1 MSSDQLLHFFSVTRD
16 YVWGVPLLVL
26 LVGTGIYL
34 TILLK
39 GIQVRKLMY
48 SLYLALI
55 KRKED
60 SDQPGDISHFQALMT
75 ALSATVGTGNIAGV
89 ATAITVGGPG
99 ALFWMWITGLFG
111 MATKY
116 SEAVLAVKYRE
127 VDENGTMSGGPMYYI
142 QKGLNMRWL
151 GILFAI
157 FAAVAAFGIGNMVQ
171 SNSVAEAMNLSFNV
185 PNVYTG
191 LVLMILTVLVIIG
204 GIKSIGRVTGWLVPV
219 MIVFYFLGALLILI
233 IQIDKLP
240 AVFVLI
246 FKDAFTGHAAT
257 GGFLGAS
264 VMLTIRWGVSRG
276 VFSNESGLGSSPIAA
291 AAAIT
296 KHPVTQALVSM
307 TQTFIDTLVIC
318 TMTGLV
324 ILLSGLWTAEPLVT
338 GAKLTSKSFSAL
350 LPAVSWL
357 PQNYGGLI
365 VSIGLVLFAY
375 STILGWSY
383 YDEKAIEYLTQIGPK
398 VRLTIF
404 YLLVLILLAPFY
416 IVQHVAQG
424 KMILS
429 TFLILIYIWIYVRV
443 RQNMAKPNLKTII
456 ILYRGAFGAYVLIG
470 TVAQLNLVWLM
481 ADVFNGLMAFPNL
494 VGLIGLSGVVLKV
507 TNDYFKN
514 EMGH

>member
-1 MSSDQLLHFFSVTRD
+1 
-16 YVWGVPLLVL
+16 
-26 LVGTGIYL
+26 
-34 TILLK
+34 
-39 GIQVRKLMY
+39 
-48 SLYLALI
+48 
-55 KRKED
+55 
-60 SDQPGDISHFQALMT
+60 
-75 ALSATVGTGNIAGV
+75 
-89 ATAITVGGPG
+89 
-99 ALFWMWITGLFG
+99 
-111 MATKY
+111 
-116 SEAVLAVKYRE
+116 
-127 VDENGTMSGGPMYYI
+127 
-142 QKGLNMRWL
+142 
-151 GILFAI
+151 
-157 FAAVAAFGIGNMVQ
+157 
-171 SNSVAEAMNLSFNV
+171 
-185 PNVYTG
+185 
-191 LVLMILTVLVIIG
+191 
-204 GIKSIGRVTGWLVPV
+204 
-219 MIVFYFLGALLILI
+219 
-233 IQIDKLP
+233 
-240 AVFVLI
+240 
-246 FKDAFTGHAAT
+246 
-257 GGFLGAS
+257 
-264 VMLTIRWGVSRG
+264 MLTIRWGVSRG

-383 YDEKAIEYLTQIGPK
+383 YGEKAIEYLTQIGPK